1 MISRIAQQALKICL
15 YLSNTYS
22 ATTVSIYRSLHKTAT
37 ARTALWHAV
46 TFSYV
51 TWSKFWPPKAKK
63 DLYWCMCILKKL
75 FCISIGKSKEGPY
88 TCPGFSVHILW
99 ALFMLGLTL
108 CQDHISIS
116 NTYLLLLP
124 NFLLPIRFA
133 EFGLPIN
140 MTKVSNIFPKTMGP
154 FLIEIQ

>member
-1 MISRIAQQALKICL
+1 MHISLLRFFKTFLIHIWL
-15 YLSNTYS
+15 
-22 ATTVSIYRSLHKTAT
+22 LHKTAT
-37 ARTALWHAV
+37 SRTSLWHALI
-46 TFSYV
+46 FFYDLNSGLQ
-51 TWSKFWPPKAKK
+51 KAKK

-133 EFGLPIN
+133 EFGLPIT
-140 MTKVSNIFPKTMGP
+140 MTKVSNICPKTVGL
-154 FLIEIQ
+154 F

>member
-1 MISRIAQQALKICL
+1 MPSKHYKIAKSACTNANTPQRQFQSTPYYIRQQLL
-15 YLSNTYS
+15 ELPFDMLWYFPM
-22 ATTVSIYRSLHKTAT
+22 LHD
-37 ARTALWHAV
+37 LN
-46 TFSYV
+46 SGLQ
-51 TWSKFWPPKAKK
+51 KAKK
-63 DLYWCMCILKKL
+63 DLYVCMCILKKL

-88 TCPGFSVHILW
+88 TWPGFSVHIMW

-133 EFGLPIN
+133 EFGLPIT
-140 MTKVSNIFPKTMGP
+140 MTKVSNICPKTMGL
-154 FLIEIQ
+154 F